1 MGGLHRV
8 CLRYH
13 EVNMIEIYHTTG
25 PVEGRLV
32 YRTVVREYA
41 RLGTVQ
47 QATYRDDLTGIKIL
61 KYWACS
67 KNEPKALEFDTEHMA
82 VAYLH
87 RNVF

>member
-1 MGGLHRV
+1 
-8 CLRYH
+8 
-13 EVNMIEIYHTTG
+13 MIKIYHTTG

-47 QATYRDDLTGIKIL
+47 QATYDLMGIKIL

-67 KNEPKALEFDTEHMA
+67 FTRSRALEFDTEHMA